1 MCVTNKMTIA
11 AMYGFTILESKKGNS
26 MITIELGGRFMLVSL
41 KEESKDS
48 TTLTLEP
55 TKGTI
60 DTKFLSKAKYGSP
73 FCIVRKL
80 KGLFR
85 QHYWR

>member
-1 MCVTNKMTIA
+1 
-11 AMYGFTILESKKGNS
+11 
-26 MITIELGGRFMLVSL
+26 MLVSL